1 MEEEGAILPA
11 LGASIKAV
19 FGAWNDALFREE
31 AFIDPIERFSEYNN
45 LNISMSLQDI
55 ILV

>member
-1 MEEEGAILPA
+1 MEEEGAILSA
-11 LGASIKAV
+11 LDASIKAV
-19 FGAWNDALFREE
+19 FGAWNDTLFREE
-31 AFIDPIERFSEYNN
+31 AFTDPIERFSEYNN